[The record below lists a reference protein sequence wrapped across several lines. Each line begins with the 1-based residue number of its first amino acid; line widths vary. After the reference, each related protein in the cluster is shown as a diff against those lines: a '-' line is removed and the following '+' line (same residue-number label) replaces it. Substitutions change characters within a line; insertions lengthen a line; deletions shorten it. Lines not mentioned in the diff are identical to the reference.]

1 MQIKKN
7 ALDFSGIL
15 PGQAT
20 RPTLRKMNMEKGFET
35 REPLAESI
43 TWAASKQT
51 YYTIRY
57 LVDRERMV
65 DAYRTYAYFRWV
77 DDRLDQPST
86 ELAERSAFV
95 ERQKLLMECLYR
107 GQTPRDLSEE
117 EHMLEKLVHSDQE
130 MNSGLQTYIRNMM
143 AVMIFDTYRR
153 GRLISHKELNEYTRW
168 LATAVTEAMHYFIGH
183 CCASPR
189 NESRYRAVTAAHI
202 VHMLRDAHE
211 DTAAGYINIPREFI
225 ETHAISANE
234 IDSAPYRMWVKSRV
248 QLAHDYF
255 QAGANYL
262 AQVQNPRCRLAG
274 YAYTARFTRF
284 LDTIEKNDYRLQMDY
299 SEFKHPASALRMGWS
314 VLALALNG
322 LHPAMAP
329 RTRSEAQEGKL

>member
-1 MQIKKN
+1 
-7 ALDFSGIL
+7 
-15 PGQAT
+15 
-20 RPTLRKMNMEKGFET
+20 MEKGFKPRDT
-35 REPLAESI
+35 LAESI

-57 LVDRERMV
+57 LVDRDRVV

-77 DDRLDQPST
+77 DDRIDQPQS

-107 GQTPRDLSEE
+107 GQMPLDLTVEE
-117 EHMLEKLVHSDQE
+117 RLLADLVRSDRE

-143 AVMIFDTYRR
+143 AVMVFDTYRR
-153 GRLISHKELNEYTRW
+153 GRLISQKELNEYTRW

-183 CCASPR
+183 GCASPQ
-189 NESRYRAVTAAHI
+189 NESRYLAVTAAHI

-211 DTAAGYINIPREFI
+211 DTAEGYINIPREFL
-225 ETHAISANE
+225 EAQGISATE
-234 IDSAPYRMWVKSRV
+234 IESAPYRLWVKSRV
-248 QLAHDYF
+248 ELARNYF
-255 QAGANYL
+255 QIGAKTL

-284 LDTIEKNDYRLQMDY
+284 LEAIEQNDYRLQPDY
-299 SEFKHPASALRMGWS
+299 SEFKHPVSALRMGWS
-314 VLALALNG
+314 VLGLTLNG
-322 LHPAMAP
+322 LCPDLVARA
-329 RTRSEAQEGKL
+329 RSEA